1 MTAPESSYGFVSFR
15 MKPGL
20 FRDGSRS
27 TFESMNSVQL
37 IGNLATD
44 VELRDVGQKEEAEQK
59 KVASFLLA
67 IDRGS
72 RDGGADFVWITAW
85 DRQAELCAQ
94 YLGKGGR
101 VAVVGRL
108 KSRTWEQDGRRRDA
122 VEVVARRV
130 EFLTRPAGEGTQ
142 DESGGEVIPFET
154 ATTA

>member
-1 MTAPESSYGFVSFR
+1 
-15 MKPGL
+15 
-20 FRDGSRS
+20 
-27 TFESMNSVQL
+27 MNSVQL

-44 VELRDVGQKEEAEQK
+44 VELRVVAPGEEAERDEK

-67 IDRGS
+67 VDRGS

-94 YLGKGGR
+94 YLDKGNR
-101 VAVVGRL
+101 VAVDGRL

-130 EFLTRPAGEGTQ
+130 EFLTGPPRYNGAE
-142 DESGGEVIPFET
+142 EIPFEAST
-154 ATTA
+154 A